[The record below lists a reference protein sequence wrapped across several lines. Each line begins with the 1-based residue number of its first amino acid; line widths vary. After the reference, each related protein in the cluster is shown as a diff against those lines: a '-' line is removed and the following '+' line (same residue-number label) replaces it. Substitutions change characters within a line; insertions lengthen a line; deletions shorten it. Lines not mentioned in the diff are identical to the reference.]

1 MGSVKPEAFAT
12 LFNLMEE
19 AFKENKELVFF
30 VSENK
35 RPDSKAKATL
45 AVTISQK
52 PQNSG
57 YGNRSGGSPFG
68 AQPAAPAPASPVVSG
83 FTQRSRPAPKVTK
96 ENPPK
101 DELES
106 FLESFDKE

>member
-1 MGSVKPEAFAT
+1 
-12 LFNLMEE
+12 MEE
-19 AFKENKELVFF
+19 AFKEGKELVFF

-57 YGNRSGGSPFG
+57 YGNRGGGNSGSPFTAP
-68 AQPAAPAPASPVVSG
+68 AQPAAPAPTPSFVQPRTRTGS
-83 FTQRSRPAPKVTK
+83 TK
-96 ENPPK
+96 ATVRENPPK

>member
-1 MGSVKPEAFAT
+1 
-12 LFNLMEE
+12 MEE
-19 AFKENKELVFF
+19 AFKEGKELVFF

-57 YGNRSGGSPFG
+57 YGNRGGSNSGPFVQPT
-68 AQPAAPAPASPVVSG
+68 QPAAPAASPQG
-83 FTQRSRPAPKVTK
+83 FVQASRRPVAKVQAK